1 MGLLGKLFGAS
12 TGSGAGSGASK
23 QESAT
28 PWIALNNMEQ
38 LDVIVENSKTKTQ
51 LIFKHSTRC
60 GVSRMVISQFKK
72 DYKLSENDADLYYL
86 DLLNFRAISNAIAE
100 KFQVRHESPQL
111 LIIKNGVVVVH
122 DSHGGINR
130 LALGELV

>member
-1 MGLLGKLFGAS
+1 MGLFNKIFGAS
-12 TGSGAGSGASK
+12 ASSDH
-23 QESAT
+23 QNEENQI
-28 PWIALNNMEQ
+28 PWINLTGMEQ
-38 LDVIVENSKTKTQ
+38 LNEIVERSKTKTQ
-51 LIFKHSTRC
+51 IIFKHSTRC
-60 GVSRMVISQFKK
+60 GVSRMVINQFKK

-100 KFQVRHESPQL
+100 KFQVMHESPQL
-111 LIIKNGVVVVH
+111 LIIKNGVVVAH